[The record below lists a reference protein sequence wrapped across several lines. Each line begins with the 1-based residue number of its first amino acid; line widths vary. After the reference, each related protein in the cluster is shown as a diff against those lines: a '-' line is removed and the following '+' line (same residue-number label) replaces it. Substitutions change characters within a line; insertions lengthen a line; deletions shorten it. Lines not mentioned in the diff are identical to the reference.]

1 MDPTKAFRVTIKMG
15 SYMAKDDSGRI
26 EYITARSIRKVVDKE
41 ECSLLTIVDYLRDEF
56 RWGSKQYLS
65 CFFWDKCATE
75 LAAINSDAELI
86 EAFEMYFVER
96 AIQLNMFVQDIGPK
110 WSGKLMLGMTM
121 EAVMM
126 SQNTWGR
133 SKRFVLKP

>member
-56 RWGSKQYLS
+56 RWGVSNIYPV
-65 CFFWDKCATE
+65 F
-75 LAAINSDAELI
+75 
-86 EAFEMYFVER
+86 
-96 AIQLNMFVQDIGPK
+96 
-110 WSGKLMLGMTM
+110 SGT
-121 EAVMM
+121 
-126 SQNTWGR
+126 N
-133 SKRFVLKP
+133 VLQS

>member
-41 ECSLLTIVDYLRDEF
+41 ECSLLTIVDYLRNEF

-86 EAFEMYFVER
+86 EAFDMYFVKR
-96 AIQLNMFVQDIGPK
+96 AIQLNM
-110 WSGKLMLGMTM
+110 
-121 EAVMM
+121 
-126 SQNTWGR
+126 
-133 SKRFVLKP
+133 